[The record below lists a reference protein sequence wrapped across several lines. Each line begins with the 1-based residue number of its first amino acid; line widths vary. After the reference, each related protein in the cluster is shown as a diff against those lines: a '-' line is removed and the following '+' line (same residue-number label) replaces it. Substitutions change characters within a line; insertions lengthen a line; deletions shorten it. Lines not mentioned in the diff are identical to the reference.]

1 MTAFPLSASMVFLWG
16 IIIGLALGL
25 VTSFFAYRRDPGSI
39 ITRMIIGAFGGIIGA
54 VIALWLAPASG
65 AETLIAAAGAVLI
78 LAIYWIS
85 VGNRK
90 AP

>member
-1 MTAFPLSASMVFLWG
+1 MVFLWG
-16 IIIGLALGL
+16 IIIGLVLGFI
-25 VTSFFAYRRDPGSI
+25 TSFFAHRRDPGSI
-39 ITRMIIGAFGGIIGA
+39 IIRMIIGAFGGIVGA
-54 VIALWLAPASG
+54 VISLWLAPTTDSG
-65 AETLIAAAGAVLI
+65 TLIAAAGAVLI